1 MKIIECPRDA
11 MQGIEEF
18 IPTEMK
24 VEYINKLLQVGFD
37 TIDFGS
43 FVSPKAI
50 PQLKDTA
57 DVIDKLD
64 LTNTKSK
71 LLAIIGNER
80 GASDA
85 CSFEEVDYLGF
96 PFSISEEFLKRNI
109 NSTIEKSF
117 DRLKAIQDISVKNNK
132 QLVVYISMAFGNPY
146 GEKWHPELVSE
157 WSERLSNEGISII
170 SLADT
175 IGVSTNESIKELY
188 KTVSDDNPEIEIG
201 LHLHSNPKDSRD
213 KIRAAIDVGCKR
225 IDSAIRGFG
234 GCPMA
239 EDDLVGNIATE
250 DVIKEI
256 SINSEN
262 TIDIQKLEESIRF
275 SHKIFK

>member
-1 MKIIECPRDA
+1 MKLIECPRDA
-11 MQGIEEF
+11 MQGIDEF
-18 IPTEMK
+18 IPTDLK
-24 VEYINKLLQVGFD
+24 IEYINKLLQVGFD

-57 DVIDKLD
+57 EVVSNLN
-64 LTNTKSK
+64 LSTTNTK

-80 GASDA
+80 GATDA
-85 CSFEEVDYLGF
+85 CKFEEIDYLGF

-109 NSTIEKSF
+109 NSSIEQSY
-117 DRLKAIQDISVKNNK
+117 DRLKSIQEITVRSNK

-157 WSERLSNEGISII
+157 WTDKLTSEGVEIV

-175 IGVSTNESIKELY
+175 IGVSTPNSINELY
-188 KTVSDDNPEIEIG
+188 CTVSKDNPKVEIG
-201 LHLHSNPKDSRD
+201 LHLHSNPKDSTI
-213 KIRAAIDVGCKR
+213 KIQASIESGCKR
-225 IDSAIRGFG
+225 LDSAIRGFG

-250 DVIKEI
+250 NIIENLAENQK
-256 SINSEN
+256 SNINF
-262 TIDIQKLEESIRF
+262 D
-275 SHKIFK
+275 IFKEALELSNKVFL

>member
-18 IPTEMK
+18 IPTDLK
-24 VEYINKLLQVGFD
+24 IEYINKLLQVGFD

-57 DVIDKLD
+57 EVVNKLD
-64 LTNTKSK
+64 LSTTNTK

-80 GASDA
+80 GATDA
-85 CSFEEVDYLGF
+85 CKFEEIDYLGF

-109 NSTIEKSF
+109 NSSIEKSF
-117 DRLKAIQDISVKNNK
+117 DRLKSIQEITVRSNK
-132 QLVVYISMAFGNPY
+132 KLVVYISMAFGNPY
-146 GEKWHPELVSE
+146 GETWHPELVSE
-157 WSERLSNEGISII
+157 WTDKLTTEEVEIV

-175 IGVSTNESIKELY
+175 IGVSTPDSINELY
-188 KTVSDDNPEIEIG
+188 KTVSNDNSNLEIG
-201 LHLHSNPKDSRD
+201 LHLHSNPKDSQS
-213 KIRAAIDVGCKR
+213 KILAAIESGCNR
-225 IDSAIRGFG
+225 LDSAIRGFG

-250 DVIKEI
+250 NVI
-256 SINSEN
+256 EN
-262 TIDIQKLEESIRF
+262 LADKQKSSVNIDIFNKALELSNKVF
-275 SHKIFK
+275 L

>member
-18 IPTEMK
+18 IPTSTK
-24 VEYINKLLQVGFD
+24 IEYINKLLQVGFD

-43 FVSPKAI
+43 FVSPRAI

-57 DVIDKLD
+57 DVIKHLD
-64 LTNTKSK
+64 LSKTKTK

-80 GASDA
+80 GATDA

-109 NSTIEKSF
+109 NSTIEQSF
-117 DRLKAIQDISVKNNK
+117 DRLKAIQEITVRNNK
-132 QLVVYISMAFGNPY
+132 QLVIYISMAFGNPY
-146 GEKWHPELVSE
+146 GENWHPELVSE
-157 WSERLSNEGISII
+157 WSEKLSNEGVRII

-175 IGVSTNESIKELY
+175 IGVSTPESIQTLY
-188 KTVSDDNPEIEIG
+188 KTVSKDNSNIEIG
-201 LHLHSNPKDSRD
+201 LHLHSNPKNSSD
-213 KIRAAIDVGCKR
+213 KIRAAIEAGCIR

-250 DVIKEI
+250 EVIKEI
-256 SINSEN
+256 INNSQL
-262 TIDIQKLEESIRF
+262 TIDLQKFEKAINF
-275 SHKIFK
+275 SHKVFK

>member
-18 IPTEMK
+18 IPTSTK
-24 VEYINKLLQVGFD
+24 IEYINKLLQVGFD

-43 FVSPKAI
+43 FVSPRAI

-57 DVIDKLD
+57 DVIKHLD
-64 LTNTKSK
+64 LSKTKTK

-80 GASDA
+80 GATDA

-109 NSTIEKSF
+109 NSTIEQSF
-117 DRLKAIQDISVKNNK
+117 DRLKAIQEITVRNNK
-132 QLVVYISMAFGNPY
+132 QLVIYISMAFGNPY
-146 GEKWHPELVSE
+146 GENWHPELVSE
-157 WSERLSNEGISII
+157 WSEKLSNEGISII

-175 IGVSTNESIKELY
+175 IGVSTPESIQTLY
-188 KTVSDDNPEIEIG
+188 KTVSKDNSNIEIG
-201 LHLHSNPKDSRD
+201 LHLHSNPKNSSD
-213 KIRAAIDVGCKR
+213 KIRAAIEAGCTR

-250 DVIKEI
+250 EVIKEI
-256 SINSEN
+256 TNNSQL
-262 TIDIQKLEESIRF
+262 TIDLQKFEKAINF
-275 SHKIFK
+275 SHKVFK

>member
-96 PFSISEEFLKRNI
+96 PFSISEEFLRRNI

-117 DRLKAIQDISVKNNK
+117 DRLKTIQDITVKNNK

-146 GEKWHPELVSE
+146 GESWHPELVSE
-157 WSERLSNEGISII
+157 WSERLSNEGVSII

-175 IGVSTNESIKELY
+175 IGVSTPESIQTLY

-201 LHLHSNPKDSRD
+201 LHLHSKPKDSRD

-250 DVIKEI
+250 DVIKEV

-262 TIDIQKLEESIRF
+262 TIDIQKFEESIRF

>member
-96 PFSISEEFLKRNI
+96 PFSISEEFLRRNI

-117 DRLKAIQDISVKNNK
+117 DRLKTIQDITVKKNK

-146 GEKWHPELVSE
+146 GENWHPELVSE
-157 WSERLSNEGISII
+157 WSERLSNEGVSII

-175 IGVSTNESIKELY
+175 IGVSTPESIQTLY
-188 KTVSDDNPEIEIG
+188 KTVSDDNPEIEVG

-213 KIRAAIDVGCKR
+213 KIKAAIDAGCIR